1 MINRLICIH
10 CYKQV
15 IQMSAFT
22 FYFISILSSLKFPLP
37 HVYTPYILRP
47 ISLLTYF
54 KALSSLRLGRKAMQ
68 FHSPHLSP
76 LIINGFVKSIII
88 YFLWSLVPPL
98 PLTPHHNHYSNH
110 CVFQTYPPSIAFLYL
125 EVK

>member
-88 YFLWSLVPPL
+88 YFLWILVPPMPLNHPPQPLFKLLCFFRL
-98 PLTPHHNHYSNH
+98 PPLP
-110 CVFQTYPPSIAFLYL
+110 
-125 EVK
+125 